1 MNLCLKSYIREKQK
15 LKVKEL
21 STQLKGELFK
31 QQNKFKGSKKKK
43 LIKVRQE
50 IIKIENKI
58 QLEII
63 NKSQKFVIGGSE

>member
-21 STQLKGELFK
+21 STQLKGELLK

-43 LIKVRQE
+43 LIKVREE